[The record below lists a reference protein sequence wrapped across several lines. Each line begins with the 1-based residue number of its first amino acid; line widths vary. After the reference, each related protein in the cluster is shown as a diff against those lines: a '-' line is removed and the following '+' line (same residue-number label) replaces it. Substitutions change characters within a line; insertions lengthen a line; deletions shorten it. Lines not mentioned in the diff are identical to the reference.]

1 LARQMGLTEAA
12 LQKAV
17 FEGDTADLDEKTRLA
32 LEYARRLVEERET
45 VDEAFY
51 ERLRKVFDEAELV
64 ELGVFAALC
73 IGFDTLISTW
83 DLSPGVCTIE

>member
-1 LARQMGLTEAA
+1 MGLTESL

-17 FEGDTADLDEKTRLA
+17 FDADHADLDEKTKLA

-51 ERLRKVFDEAELV
+51 ARLGSVFDERELV

-83 DLSPGVCTIE
+83 DLSPGVCSVE